1 MTHMNQLKRKKWWVR
16 WIRSISWFAFRYYWF
31 VWLMFIGLL
40 IPLIW
45 CLKEPAKTSECVSIS
60 PEIIENI
67 HKELND
73 CCACGEKKKDSL
85 IFPADYLIITYHFN
99 YTDGRDLDSKTEIT
113 SPRNI
118 GPLGF
123 FHRNI
128 DQAKPHLIWS
138 LDNTGYGVESCLVD
152 LTQFGTNDFVA
163 IECAAVWYS
172 QRLSGDMSMDIK
184 AYEGGTMSL
193 SNFQWSNTGGLKTAE
208 TSFEGNVKNT
218 GKNVNLLEAVGR
230 ITYDKRKKKLTFEPA
245 LTSY

>member
-1 MTHMNQLKRKKWWVR
+1 M
-16 WIRSISWFAFRYYWF
+16 
-31 VWLMFIGLL
+31 
-40 IPLIW
+40 
-45 CLKEPAKTSECVSIS
+45 
-60 PEIIENI
+60 
-67 HKELND
+67 
-73 CCACGEKKKDSL
+73 
-85 IFPADYLIITYHFN
+85 
-99 YTDGRDLDSKTEIT
+99 
-113 SPRNI
+113 
-118 GPLGF
+118 
-123 FHRNI
+123 
-128 DQAKPHLIWS
+128 
-138 LDNTGYGVESCLVD
+138 VD